1 MAKYVIK
8 RDAAGLP
15 ERLTRYKQEL
25 NDEQFRVVTSPSKA
39 ALVVAGAG
47 TGKTR
52 AITYRVAY
60 LIEQGVSPQ
69 RIMLATFTNR
79 AAREMLRRVEALTGS
94 QNVHRVWGGTFHRI
108 ANLMLRR
115 HAVSIGYDAN
125 YSILDSEDARDL
137 LNLCVEDAAIDTK
150 KKRFPKA
157 EVIQSIISYA
167 TNTDTDLAD
176 VIVRQYPY
184 FELLTAQIR
193 RVDFIYQQRKRER
206 NVMDYDDLLLNMK
219 RLLIERRE
227 VADLYAEQFQHI
239 LVDEYQDTNR
249 LQAELIDLLAV
260 KHRNVMVVGDD
271 AQSIFAWRGAEFTN
285 IYEFPKRYPEAEV
298 YKLETNYRSTP
309 EILALANVSI
319 ANNRKQ
325 FPKMLKAARGR
336 KRTGPSIAD
345 PGIRIPDSDAN
356 KTESESNIQTDDQ
369 TKSAIPD
376 PTSEI
381 GRPALVPCSDVEQQS
396 AFVAARIL
404 DLRDNGTPLEEIAV
418 MYRSHYH
425 SIELQLELSRRGI
438 PYRVQSGVRF
448 FEQAHI
454 KDVVSYL
461 RVIVN
466 PRDELAWKRILK
478 MIPGVGR
485 ATAARVYEAIALRDS
500 QRAGRGETEKERRGD
515 VSRRED
521 AGTKRE
527 GDAAREIIGLLSAS
541 TGIAA
546 SSRQLAATS
555 QDAASPRLR
564 VPASPAWREFV
575 SLLELLVSDEYRG
588 QPAKQIALILDRGYE
603 QYLLENYENAESR
616 AEDIRGLALYAN
628 RYDSTESF
636 LSELALLS
644 TERFTEPQ
652 PLTGEDVIS
661 GGEDDELLT
670 LTSVHQAKGL
680 EWKCVFIIWAAEGKF
695 PSPRSLREIDSEE
708 EERRLWYVALTRAKD
723 ELYITYPLMLTDYNR
738 QTVLQKPSR
747 FVTECPPALFE
758 IWNLEEES
766 MPTEQKFF
774 AAPEPD
780 EYIN

>member
-1 MAKYVIK
+1 VKKYVLK
-8 RDAAGLP
+8 RDQGSLP
-15 ERLTRYKQEL
+15 EKLTRYRNEL
-25 NDEQFRVVTSPSKA
+25 NDEQFRVVTSPPTA

-47 TGKTR
+47 SGKTR
-52 AITYRVAY
+52 VITYRVAY

-69 RIMLATFTNR
+69 RILLATFTNR
-79 AAREMLRRVEALTGS
+79 AAREMLRRVESLTGS

-115 HAVSIGYDAN
+115 HATSIGFDQN

-150 KKRFPKA
+150 AKRFPKA
-157 EVIQSIISYA
+157 EVLQGIISYA
-167 TNTDTDLAD
+167 NNTDLPIEN
-176 VIVRQYPY
+176 VIVGRYPY
-184 FELLTAQIR
+184 FEPLTSQIKH
-193 RVDFIYQQRKRER
+193 VDYIYHQRKRER
-206 NVMDYDDLLLNMK
+206 NVMDYDDLLLNLK
-219 RLLIERRE
+219 RLLIEKQE

-239 LVDEYQDTNR
+239 LVDEYQDTDR

-285 IYEFPKRYPEAEV
+285 IYEFPKRYPEAAT

-309 EILALANVSI
+309 EILGLANVSI

-325 FPKMLKAARGR
+325 FPKMLKAV
-336 KRTGPSIAD
+336 KRSKD
-345 PGIRIPDSDAN
+345 F
-356 KTESESNIQTDDQ
+356 K
-369 TKSAIPD
+369 
-376 PTSEI
+376 
-381 GRPALVPCSDVEQQS
+381 PALIPCSDVEQQS
-396 AFVAARIL
+396 AFVASRIL
-404 DLRDNGTPLEEIAV
+404 DLRNDGMSLEDIAV

-425 SIELQLELSRRGI
+425 SIELQLELSRRNI

-478 MIPGVGR
+478 MIPGIGK
-485 ATAARVYEAIALRDS
+485 ATANRIYDSIIQRDANRSEPPAL
-500 QRAGRGETEKERRGD
+500 AGGQAVGD
-515 VSRRED
+515 EYALVQIL
-521 AGTKRE
+521 AQG
-527 GDAAREIIGLLSAS
+527 AS
-541 TGIAA
+541 TQA
-546 SSRQLAATS
+546 S
-555 QDAASPRLR
+555 RLR
-564 VPASPAWREFV
+564 SSQAWQDFVKLIEF
-575 SLLELLVSDEYRG
+575 LVADENRNK
-588 QPAKQIALILDRGYE
+588 PAKQIELVLANGYE
-603 QYLLENYENAESR
+603 QYLTENYENAESR
-616 AEDIRGLALYAN
+616 AEDIRGLALFAN
-628 RYDSTESF
+628 RYDSTEDF

-644 TERFTEPQ
+644 TERFKEPQ
-652 PLTGEDVIS
+652 PLVGEDVIS
-661 GGEDDELLT
+661 GGEEDELLT

-680 EWKCVFIIWAAEGKF
+680 EWRAVFIIWAAEGKF
-695 PSPRSLREIDSEE
+695 PSPRSLKEIDSEE

-723 ELYITYPLMLTDYNR
+723 ELYVSYPLIVTDYNR

-758 IWNLEEES
+758 IWNLEEE
-766 MPTEQKFF
+766 
-774 AAPEPD
+774 AEPRPGLALTANSE